1 MKWIDRLT
9 FFVLGLLV
17 ATVLL
22 IWMGRHRPEKSSS
35 VPIRAGLVR
44 EPAPEAVPPRTGPS
58 PVEMPEPG
66 GEISPTLF
74 PPAAAAEPPEANT
87 PAGYDDPAEM
97 WLAGY
102 ELIREADQFWEAG
115 ALLEALSKTNQAKPH
130 FEKLAREF
138 PEFHPDLVEYRLSML
153 AGFSEELRESS
164 RNAK

>member
-102 ELIREADQFWEAG
+102 ELIREADQFWEAV
-115 ALLEALSKTNQAKPH
+115 LLGRSQLRQAKPRQN
-130 FEKLAREF
+130 FARDF
-138 PEFHPDLVEYRLSML
+138 PEFHPDRGKSPLEN
-153 AGFSEELRESS
+153 AGTAFQKTS
-164 RNAK
+164 